1 MIAADTITKGQTF
14 TTTTGTYTAIENAK
28 ADKLN
33 AHGGYKVLV
42 TDGTEEFFHLFGLTD
57 MVKAA

>member
-14 TTTTGTYTAIENAK
+14 TTKTGTYTALENAK

-33 AHGGYKVLV
+33 INGGYKVYV
-42 TDGTEEFFHLFGLTD
+42 TDGTEQFYHLLGIND
-57 MVKAA
+57 MVTAA

>member
-14 TTTTGTYTAIENAK
+14 STKYETFTALEDAK
-28 ADKLN
+28 ADKSN

-42 TDGTEEFFHLFGLTD
+42 TDGANEFWHLFGLTD
-57 MVKAA
+57 MVAVA